1 MNRKFYTML
10 ASLILSVVGCLT
22 ASAQNALVLETNDG
36 KTYSY
41 VLAEKPRLTFSETE
55 MLITSADASAS
66 FTRTDIKNFRFEEV
80 EVDAIS
86 DVKTDGQRMSYLGGV
101 VTVQGAENVILYDIS
116 GRQIMSKRAAGNGSV
131 SIDLSSQP
139 QGTYIVRSGKQS
151 LKVQR

>member
-1 MNRKFYTML
+1 ML
-10 ASLILSVVGCLT
+10 GLLILSVVGCLN

-41 VLAEKPRLTFSETE
+41 VLAKKPQLTFNATE

-66 FTRTDIKNFRFEEV
+66 FTRTDIKNFHFEEV
-80 EVDAIS
+80 ADAIKS
-86 DVKTDGQRMSYLGGV
+86 AKADSQRMSYLHGV
-101 VTVQGAENVILYDIS
+101 VTVDGAENVILYDIS
-116 GRQIMSKRAAGNGSV
+116 GRQIMTKRAANGESV
-131 SIDLSSQP
+131 TIDLNSQP